1 MSYMSE
7 LMIKRL
13 NKEREEEIKKE
24 MKEEYEFQCW
34 TESIEY
40 FELTRGR

>member
-13 NKEREEEIKKE
+13 NKEREEELEKE
-24 MKEEYEFQCW
+24 MIEEYKYQCW
-34 TESIEY
+34 IESIEY